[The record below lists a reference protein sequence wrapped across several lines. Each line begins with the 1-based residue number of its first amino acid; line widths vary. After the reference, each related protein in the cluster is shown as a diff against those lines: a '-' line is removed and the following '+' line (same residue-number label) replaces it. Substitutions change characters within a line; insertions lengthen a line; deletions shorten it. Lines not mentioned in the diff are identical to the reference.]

1 MIVRLE
7 PQIRQSDYAE
17 GMVYS
22 CHKCK
27 FWNKLIQSPL
37 GEGLFIK
44 TLGKDQKDSIP
55 SSPALSSMYG
65 NLINDYQDGWLQS
78 WYVQAEIWL
87 TEHNFT
93 EQIFSAKL
101 WNFLTQVLRK
111 NQVTKTMCDSHIKM
125 KSVFVFNVEQ
135 QVHKFEADI
144 KRLYKECN
152 KIVEKG
158 NIKDIKET
166 LTENDSI
173 CTVGM
178 SANKAMLD
186 KLKSISVDFPLI
198 AIGTRSLT
206 NNKLSSRFCS
216 KPRTSSASKRKVS
229 SLTQKRSRNFY

>member
-1 MIVRLE
+1 
-7 PQIRQSDYAE
+7 
-17 GMVYS
+17 
-22 CHKCK
+22 
-27 FWNKLIQSPL
+27 
-37 GEGLFIK
+37 
-44 TLGKDQKDSIP
+44 
-55 SSPALSSMYG
+55 
-65 NLINDYQDGWLQS
+65 
-78 WYVQAEIWL
+78 
-87 TEHNFT
+87 
-93 EQIFSAKL
+93 
-101 WNFLTQVLRK
+101 
-111 NQVTKTMCDSHIKM
+111 M

-198 AIGTRSLT
+198 CDRNEIAYKQQVKLKILFKATDIYNKQEKGVKPNPKEIEELLLKIGQLDYEFGMDMRVFGIL
-206 NNKLSSRFCS
+206 RE
-216 KPRTSSASKRKVS
+216 
-229 SLTQKRSRNFY
+229 